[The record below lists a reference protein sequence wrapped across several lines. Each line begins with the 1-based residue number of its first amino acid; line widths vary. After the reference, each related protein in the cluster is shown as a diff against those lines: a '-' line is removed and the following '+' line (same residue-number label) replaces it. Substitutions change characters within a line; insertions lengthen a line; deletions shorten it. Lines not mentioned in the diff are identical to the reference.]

1 MGDALDLSPTD
12 TPESPGSPYSM
23 SPSDS
28 PRRNGLIYEPSEDGN
43 KSSSCIRFLVSN
55 AAAGSVIGKG
65 GATVSDFQTQSGA
78 RIQLSRTHEYF
89 PGTTDRIVSVTGTIN
104 EVLVAANLILAK
116 LLNEA
121 EDTNDADEKT
131 GQVRL
136 ILPNSVCGGII
147 GKGGATIKAF
157 VEDSQAS
164 IKLSSQEQAL
174 PGIND
179 RVVTVSGTLEQQ
191 LRAIFLIIT
200 KLAEDPNYAQYA
212 NAPLSYA
219 GINMSGM
226 QGIPSGYAPIA
237 YGVANY
243 GPTVFGGHLRN
254 NKGLM
259 APLVPLRSPM
269 PVRLPVLPTTNSTHT
284 LVKMQVPDER
294 VGAIVGRGGKTIL
307 EIQQISGAK
316 IKISDRGDFVSGTT
330 DREVLISGT
339 VDAIQIAQRMV
350 EQRLKSDFE
359 R

>member
-1 MGDALDLSPTD
+1 MSDALDLSP
-12 TPESPGSPYSM
+12 PESPESAGSPYSM
-23 SPSDS
+23 SPSES

-43 KSSSCIRFLVSN
+43 KASSCIRFLVSN
-55 AAAGSVIGKG
+55 ASAGSVIGKG
-65 GATVSDFQTQSGA
+65 GATVSEFQTQSGA

-116 LLNEA
+116 LSNEA
-121 EDTNDADEKT
+121 EENNDVDEKT

-147 GKGGATIKAF
+147 GKGGATIKSF

-174 PGIND
+174 PGVSD

-191 LRAIFLIIT
+191 LRAIFLIVS
-200 KLAEDPNYAQYA
+200 KLAEDPNYTQYA
-212 NAPLSYA
+212 NAPLSYT
-219 GINMSGM
+219 GINLPGM
-226 QGIPSGYAPIA
+226 QAIPSGYAPIA
-237 YGVANY
+237 YGVTNY
-243 GPTVFGGHLRN
+243 GAPVYGSHLRN

-259 APLVPLRSPM
+259 APLVPLRSPV
-269 PVRLPVLPTTNSTHT
+269 PVGLPVLPASTHT
-284 LVKMQVPDER
+284 SIKLAVPDER

-316 IKISDRGDFVSGTT
+316 IKISDRGDF
-330 DREVLISGT
+330 ISGT
-339 VDAIQIAQRMV
+339 NDRQVTITGPMNAIDAARRMV
-350 EQRLKSDFE
+350 EQRLAADFE